1 MNYFAGQ
8 GKQYISFLID
18 SQEKKTHLQLHVW
31 IIVLHYNKSAWYSK
45 EYLGARHIS
54 HQRTKG
60 WIIPWFLNRSRQAG
74 GNKDTQ
80 YVHIHFSLWA
90 GKSGHAE
97 VARAGADLLC
107 NHHSSKRN
115 VPSFQHKP
123 PTSVH
128 PQDSGNLSWSLA
140 VVLCVLQVSSCPAL
154 GFLFL
159 PSFPLCHLN
168 QVQFLNEAAESA

>member
-1 MNYFAGQ
+1 M
-8 GKQYISFLID
+8 
-18 SQEKKTHLQLHVW
+18 
-31 IIVLHYNKSAWYSK
+31 
-45 EYLGARHIS
+45 
-54 HQRTKG
+54 KG

-80 YVHIHFSLWA
+80 YVYIHFSLWA

-123 PTSVH
+123 I
-128 PQDSGNLSWSLA
+128 
-140 VVLCVLQVSSCPAL
+140 PAPGL
-154 GFLFL
+154 GEPELEL
-159 PSFPLCHLN
+159 GCCPLC
-168 QVQFLNEAAESA
+168 AAGVELPNPGLPFPSLLPTLPFKPGPVFKWSSWISLEWRKCSVSADKSTLWKYWAVRKSQHRSGPSVTLKVLKFAFSVPCGTSYSDFIWFNLI